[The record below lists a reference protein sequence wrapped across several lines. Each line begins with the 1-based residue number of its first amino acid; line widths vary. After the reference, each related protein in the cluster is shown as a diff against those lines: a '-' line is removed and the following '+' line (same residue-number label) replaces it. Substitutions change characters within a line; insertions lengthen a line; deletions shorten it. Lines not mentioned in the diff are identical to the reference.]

1 MMKRIVPFL
10 LGFMVCSSL
19 SLADYSDGFITA
31 GEYEYGVR
39 LFNHDVLIVEGGGA
53 DIIEAR
59 DFSYLEVR
67 YTSTPLSNSGGIW
80 DIVLG
85 GDSELLYLDGE
96 TEEITIGSNAEA
108 VLKGGRIDYITNMQY
123 VDELK
128 NISIYCQPGW
138 SWLLDG
144 NMEKIGI
151 NGLWEDNTSFA
162 INFINDVD
170 YDPVWMNINVVPEP
184 ASFLLLGLGLVMFR
198 RKR

>member
-1 MMKRIVPFL
+1 MKRIVPFL